1 MLKKANIQWTG
12 KTLANQIK
20 NGMVLFDCAV
30 QRNPCWD
37 VSRKSLLIHSM
48 IEGYPIPPFYFA
60 RRGDK
65 KYDALD
71 GLQRS
76 TAIREF
82 LNEEY
87 ALSADTPPIRD
98 EEGYP
103 SNIAGKKFSEL
114 PEWAQ
119 DNIKDYSLTIYY
131 FEDITEDEI
140 SELFFRINNG
150 KPMTSIELTRVKAK
164 CLRQFR
170 EIAAHNLIV
179 ESVTEAGKKRY
190 TDENIAMQAWMLC
203 FSEVKDF
210 STKVFRP
217 CIETAEVTEEQLE
230 KIKDAMDSVKD
241 VCSSLDSEN
250 KADKRVLKKIRT
262 RSHLVSS
269 IYLALRFIEE
279 GRSQDDFR
287 AALYKFFDCSK
298 TSVSETY
305 NNSVGGSSARPEKI
319 RERLAA
325 LDLLLKGEENDNG
338 RNQ

>member
-1 MLKKANIQWTG
+1 
-12 KTLANQIK
+12 
-20 NGMVLFDCAV
+20 MVLFDCAV

-60 RRGDK
+60 RRSDK

-98 EEGYP
+98 EDGY
-103 SNIAGKKFSEL
+103 SIDIAGKKFSEL

-119 DNIKDYSLTIYY
+119 DAIKDYSLTIYY

-150 KPMTSIELTRVKAK
+150 KPLTSIELTRVKAK
-164 CLRQFR
+164 CLKEFQ
-170 EIAAHNLIV
+170 EIASHELIA

-190 TDENIAMQAWMLC
+190 TDENIAMQAWMMC

-210 STKVFRP
+210 STKAFRP
-217 CIETAEVTEEQLE
+217 CIETADVTVEQLR

-241 VCSSLDSEN
+241 VCSELDQES

-269 IYLALRFIEE
+269 IYLAMRFIEE
-279 GRSQDDFR
+279 GRKQEEFMET
-287 AALYKFFDCSK
+287 LYKFFDCSK
-298 TSVSETY
+298 TSIIEQY
-305 NNSVGGSSARPEKI
+305 NDSIGGSSARPEKI
-319 RERLAA
+319 RERMAA
-325 LDLLLKGEENDNG
+325 LDSLLKGEGNDDG
-338 RNQ
+338 RN